1 MNEEDKAYFWSVAEV
16 YHAAGE
22 SVRKTAERIGISRTK
37 VRKILITLGEI
48 QSDITDQA
56 LEMMEAGY
64 TQQGIA
70 DMLHVSEATLST
82 YLPYGNRVLNREE
95 KSKDAIR
102 CENYRARQA
111 AAANRQIGKREGSR
125 VRKLPVIEDG
135 IALFDE
141 EVRNM
146 DQQLAERTEG
156 KVMKLRLTLDTQ
168 YADMDIL
175 KKYGKVKEGI
185 TREVLVSSH
194 HTLHQLHFM
203 IQKLFGWQNSHLH
216 HYHFYDDD
224 MEKIVKNSFK
234 RYCRLC
240 GMYFRFFYND
250 EEDLEDIYWDDDYE
264 EGESFKSWMRR
275 KYQGVHL
282 YEGTLEDYLIAQRSI
297 GQYVDEDT
305 LLMVRPSFKEWQ
317 KGNREP
323 RMVRFED
330 ATYQEMYHNFE
341 CRLGELAEK
350 LELGEVLTL
359 NKGELAVKATMK
371 MITKEMN
378 NRAATFDK
386 DLEELDELVMLGAEI
401 KEKSEKLEK
410 YMSRKN
416 TSMTKIQADEDELD
430 GLMRKYLERM
440 IPLMSKTEG
449 KMLPFTDKLD
459 YEYDYG
465 DGWEVRID
473 LVEEYT
479 ACGND
484 GEDLVFCEDGVPVE
498 DEMNHVMQDVLL
510 KTVPV
515 CVAADGLPVLDDVG
529 GISGY
534 CDFLEGINRKKKADD
549 EGYGLYDDPEGSREW
564 ARSLGW
570 TGRMSRA
577 DRML

>member
-1 MNEEDKAYFWSVAEV
+1 MKRILNEEDKAYFRSVAEV

-22 SVRKTAERIGISRTK
+22 SVRETAERMGISRTK

-56 LEMMEAGY
+56 LELMDAGY

-70 DMLHVSEATLST
+70 DMLHISEATLST

-95 KSKDAIR
+95 KSKEAIR

-111 AAANRQIGKREGSR
+111 AAASRQIGKREGSQ
-125 VRKLPVIEDG
+125 VRTLPVIEDNIG
-135 IALFDE
+135 LLDE

-146 DQQLAERTEG
+146 DHQSSERTED

-175 KKYGKVKEGI
+175 KKYGKAKEGI
-185 TREVLVSSH
+185 TREILVSSH
-194 HTLHQLHFM
+194 HTLHQLHYM

-216 HYHFYDDD
+216 HYSFFDED
-224 MEKIVKNSFK
+224 MEKIVQNSFK

-240 GMYFRFFYND
+240 GMYFRFFYTD
-250 EEDLEDIYWDDDYE
+250 EDMEDIYWDDDYE

-275 KYQGVHL
+275 KYQGIHP
-282 YEGTLEDYLIAQRSI
+282 YKGMLEDYLIAQSTIRK
-297 GQYVDEDT
+297 YVDEDVP
-305 LLMVRPSFKEWQ
+305 MRVNPSFEEWQ
-317 KGNREP
+317 KGNKEP

-330 ATYQEMYHNFE
+330 ATYQEMYHDFE
-341 CRLGELAEK
+341 CRLGELVER

-359 NKGELAVKATMK
+359 KMDEFSVKATMK
-371 MITKEMN
+371 KINEEMN
-378 NRAATFDK
+378 SRAWTLDK
-386 DLEELDELVMLGAEI
+386 DL
-401 KEKSEKLEK
+401 KEFAHLMMMNFEVNEKREKLEK
-410 YMSRKN
+410 YRRRKN
-416 TSMTKIQADEDELD
+416 ASMARIQEEEEKL
-430 GLMRKYLERM
+430 GSMLCEYMERM
-440 IPLMSKTEG
+440 VPLLAKTNT
-449 KMLPFTDKLD
+449 KVPPFTNQLN

-465 DGWEVRID
+465 DGWEVKID

-479 ACGND
+479 VCGD
-484 GEDLVFCEDGVPVE
+484 DVEGPVFCKDGVPVD
-498 DEMNHVMQDVLL
+498 DEKNGVLRDVLAR
-510 KTVPV
+510 TVPV

-529 GISGY
+529 GKHGY
-534 CDFLEGINRKKKADD
+534 CEFLNGIHGNGASH
-549 EGYGLYDDPEGSREW
+549 YDYNDPESSKEW

-570 TGRMSRA
+570 TGRMSKA